1 VAFLGEDGHL
11 VSAKVGGNAIDIWS
25 PPSADTQVVT
35 MPESSITLDDG
46 NILLR

>member
-1 VAFLGEDGHL
+1 VAFLGKDGRL
-11 VSAKVGGNAIDIWS
+11 ASAKVGGNEIDIWP

-35 MPESSITLDDG
+35 KPESSITLDDG